1 MQMLKR
7 KSGITLVALIITI
20 IILLILAGVSLSFVF
35 NGGILDKTQQ
45 AVNEYENASQK
56 EQDLLNK
63 IDEYIKN
70 ELVGDNSD
78 VNEGYNGE
86 PNAPKLTEGMI
97 PVKYNETIEKWVIT
111 NEDDEEWYNYTNKQ
125 WANVMLSD
133 GKYKTSKSNEYTTD
147 GTTQVEVADLGSM
160 FVWIPRYAYKIESG
174 YHSSTTGTIDVKF
187 LNGSTNEAEKG
198 VSIVEYNEDTTENY
212 TKFPEGYVVHAAFTD
227 KVEVGGWDNNIE
239 GIWIAKFEA
248 GYPMEGSIDSTLKTS
263 SSMYYPVFKGQKY
276 SYNWTTVGNLY
287 KLGREMSSSGNPYE
301 IISSSNSHMIKNS
314 EWGAVAYLTQS
325 EYGKNSEIY
334 PNNVSFEADRQ
345 SIAGKEVYGITG
357 YSAAGVNDGKNDA
370 TGKQIGETIGN
381 STVWYKEAGYEAS
394 TTGNI
399 TGVYDM
405 SGANLEYVAN
415 VIPSGH
421 PNIATY
427 GGEIASVTGAG
438 KSNKYITAYPVGNST
453 QENTNS
459 INSYPYWGKLYGDA
473 VWEISNGTG
482 SNTAWNMDAM
492 AGDNLNDQVFFM
504 RGAGSGWGW
513 NSSAGIYAFSDDNC
527 VGGLN
532 ESTSRVVFVIE

>member
-1 MQMLKR
+1 MMKN
-7 KSGITLVALIITI
+7 KGITLVALIITI

-97 PVKYNETIEKWVIT
+97 PVKYNETSGKWVIT
-111 NEDDEEWYNYTNKQ
+111 NENDKEWYDYNNKQ

-174 YHSSTTGTIDVKF
+174 YHSSTAGTIDVKF
-187 LNGSTNEAEKG
+187 LKGTSSEAEEG
-198 VSIVEYNEDTTENY
+198 VNIVEYNEETTANY
-212 TKFPEGYVVHAAFTD
+212 TKFPEGYVVHPAFTN
-227 KVEVGGWDNNIE
+227 KVEVGGWDKEIN
-239 GIWIAKFEA
+239 GIWVAKFEA
-248 GYPMEGSIDSTLKTS
+248 GYPMEGSKDSTLKTS
-263 SSMYYPVFKGQKY
+263 SDMYYPVFKGQKY

-345 SIAGKEVYGITG
+345 SIAGKSVYAITG
-357 YSAAGVNDGKNDA
+357 YSAAGVNDGTNNAKGQ
-370 TGKQIGETIGN
+370 TIGETIGN

-399 TGVYDM
+399 TGIYDM
-405 SGANLEYVAN
+405 SGGCWDYTAN

-421 PNIATY
+421 SNIGTY
-427 GGEIASVTGAG
+427 GGEIATIASTG
-438 KSNKYITAYPVGNST
+438 KSNRYITLYPVGGST
-453 QENTNS
+453 SAETDTS
-459 INSYPYWGKLYGDA
+459 RSYSAWGQMYGDS
-473 VWEISNGTG
+473 VWEVSSGTG
-482 SNTAWNMDAM
+482 ENLAWNGDRMDE
-492 AGDNLNDQVFFM
+492 DTFSDEPFFV
-504 RGAGSGWGW
+504 RGAYWICCSQAGVFALADTSGHD
-513 NSSAGIYAFSDDNC
+513 YYTC
-527 VGGLN
+527 
-532 ESTSRVVFVIE
+532 TSRGVFVVE

>member
-1 MQMLKR
+1 MMKN
-7 KSGITLVALIITI
+7 KGITLVALIITI

-174 YHSSTTGTIDVKF
+174 YHSSTAGTIDVKF
-187 LNGSTNEAEKG
+187 LRGSTNEAEEG
-198 VSIVEYNEDTTENY
+198 VNIVEYNEETTANY
-212 TKFPEGYVVHAAFTD
+212 TKFPEGYVVHPAFTN
-227 KVEVGGWDNNIE
+227 KVEVGGWDKEIN
-239 GIWIAKFEA
+239 GIWVAKFEA
-248 GYPMEGSIDSTLKTS
+248 GYPMEGSKDSTLKTS
-263 SSMYYPVFKGQKY
+263 SDMYYPVFKGQKY

-287 KLGREMSSSGNPYE
+287 KLGREMSNSGNPYE
-301 IISSSNSHMIKNS
+301 ITSSSNSHIIKNS
-314 EWGAVAYLTQS
+314 EWGAVAYLSQS
-325 EYGKNSEIY
+325 KYGKNSEVY

-345 SIAGKEVYGITG
+345 SIAGKSVYAITG
-357 YSAAGVNDGKNDA
+357 YSAAGVNDGTNNAKGQ
-370 TGKQIGETIGN
+370 TIGETIGN

-399 TGVYDM
+399 TGIYDM
-405 SGANLEYVAN
+405 SGGCWDYTAN

-421 PNIATY
+421 SNIGTY
-427 GGEIASVTGAG
+427 GGEIATIASTG
-438 KSNKYITAYPVGNST
+438 KSNRYITLYPVGGST
-453 QENTNS
+453 SAETDTS
-459 INSYPYWGKLYGDA
+459 RSYSSWGQMYGDSI
-473 VWEISNGTG
+473 WEVSSGTGTNLAWNGDCMDEDTGSFEPFFIRGASWIFSSQAGVFALADSNGIG
-482 SNTAWNMDAM
+482 SYD
-492 AGDNLNDQVFFM
+492 
-504 RGAGSGWGW
+504 
-513 NSSAGIYAFSDDNC
+513 C
-527 VGGLN
+527 
-532 ESTSRVVFVIE
+532 TSRAVFVVE

>member
-1 MQMLKR
+1 MMKN
-7 KSGITLVALIITI
+7 KGITLVALIITI

-111 NEDDEEWYNYTNKQ
+111 NANDEDWYNYNNKQ

-133 GKYKTSKSNEYTTD
+133 GKYKTSNPGEYTTD
-147 GTTQVEVADLGSM
+147 GTTEVEISDLGSM

-174 YHSSTTGTIDVKF
+174 YHSSTAGTIDVKF
-187 LNGSTNEAEKG
+187 LRGSTNEAEEG
-198 VSIVEYNEDTTENY
+198 VNIVEYNEETTANY
-212 TKFPEGYVVHAAFTD
+212 TKFPEGYVVHPAFTN
-227 KVEVGGWDNNIE
+227 KVEVGGWDKEIN
-239 GIWIAKFEA
+239 GIWVAKFEA
-248 GYPMEGSIDSTLKTS
+248 GYPMEGSKDSTLKTS
-263 SSMYYPVFKGQKY
+263 SDMYYPVFKGQKY

-287 KLGREMSSSGNPYE
+287 KLGREMSNSGNPYE
-301 IISSSNSHMIKNS
+301 ITSSSNSHIIKNS
-314 EWGAVAYLTQS
+314 EWGAVAYLSQS
-325 EYGKNSEIY
+325 KYGKNSEVY

-345 SIAGKEVYGITG
+345 SIAGKSVYAITG
-357 YSAAGVNDGKNDA
+357 YSAAGVNDGTNNAKGQ
-370 TGKQIGETIGN
+370 TIGETIGN

-399 TGVYDM
+399 TGIYDM
-405 SGANLEYVAN
+405 SGGCWDYTAN

-421 PNIATY
+421 SNIGTY
-427 GGEIASVTGAG
+427 GGEIATIASTG
-438 KSNKYITAYPVGNST
+438 KSNRYITLYPVGGST
-453 QENTNS
+453 SAETDTSRSYSSWGQMYGDSIWEVSSGTGTNLAWNGDRMDEDTNS
-459 INSYPYWGKLYGDA
+459 NEP
-473 VWEISNGTG
+473 
-482 SNTAWNMDAM
+482 
-492 AGDNLNDQVFFM
+492 FFI
-504 RGAGSGWGW
+504 RGAYWNW
-513 NSSAGIYAFSDDNC
+513 NSQAGVFALAD
-527 VGGLN
+527 LN
-532 ESTSRVVFVIE
+532 GNDYYHWTSRAVFVVE